1 MVMTIYLLLT
11 TAYSL
16 FLKPVALLDVLALTS
31 LYTLRIIAGAV
42 AISVPLSYWLLAFSM
57 FIFFS
62 LALSKRFS
70 ELYNLKQ
77 KPEGKQTTRGYHTED
92 LPMVSLFGIS
102 SGYMSVLIMVL
113 YIDDLQADS
122 LYDHPIWLWPVAIAV
137 LYWISRIWLL
147 AHRGELHEDP
157 VLFAIH
163 DRISYLVALLVA
175 VCLLLAL

>member
-1 MVMTIYLLLT
+1 
-11 TAYSL
+11 
-16 FLKPVALLDVLALTS
+16 
-31 LYTLRIIAGAV
+31 
-42 AISVPLSYWLLAFSM
+42 
-57 FIFFS
+57 
-62 LALSKRFS
+62 
-70 ELYNLKQ
+70 
-77 KPEGKQTTRGYHTED
+77 PEGKQTTRGYHTED